1 MNLCELTQMN
11 ASQIGHDGIGFIKEI
26 TGGDTIYT
34 KPLGQ
39 KGRKLNCV
47 FMDTKLLPNTMMNCV
62 EICGGVKMYYPKIR
76 SRL

>member
-26 TGGDTIYT
+26 TGGDTVYT
-34 KPLGQ
+34 RPLGQ

-47 FMDTKLLPNTMMNCV
+47 FIDTKLLPKTMMESI
-62 EICGGVKMYYPKIR
+62 EICGVKMYYPKDIR